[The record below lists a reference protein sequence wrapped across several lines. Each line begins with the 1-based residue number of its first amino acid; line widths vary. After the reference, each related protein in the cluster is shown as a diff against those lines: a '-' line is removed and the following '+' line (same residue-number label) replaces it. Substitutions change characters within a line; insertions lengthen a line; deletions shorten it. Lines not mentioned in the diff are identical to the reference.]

1 MSSISKK
8 DIQNKT
14 QPIYEIMDSIDDWPI
29 KKWIFRGFIRKE
41 NTFAFFPIIFLF
53 MRSKGQ

>member
-14 QPIYEIMDSIDDWPI
+14 QLIYEIMDSIDDWPI
-29 KKWIFRGFIRKE
+29 KK
-41 NTFAFFPIIFLF
+41 
-53 MRSKGQ
+53 